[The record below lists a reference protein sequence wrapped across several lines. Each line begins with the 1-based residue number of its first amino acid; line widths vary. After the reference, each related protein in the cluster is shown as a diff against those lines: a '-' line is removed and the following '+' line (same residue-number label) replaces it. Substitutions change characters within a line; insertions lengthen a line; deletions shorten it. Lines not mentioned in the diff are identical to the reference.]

1 MLPSIPDRQ
10 QEQTKGRIMERETF
24 KSRLGFIL
32 ISAGCAIGIG
42 NVWRFPYVVGNNG
55 GGIFVL
61 IYIFFLIV
69 LGIPIMSM
77 EFSVGR
83 ASRKSVVK
91 AYTSLEKPGSKWHFM
106 GYASMIG
113 NYLLMMYYT
122 TVAGWMLYYCY
133 ATAIGKL
140 SNLNSTDIAKH
151 FSDLTGSPVTMILFT
166 FIVIIIGFLICS
178 LGLQNGVEK
187 ITKPMML
194 ALLAIMVILAINS
207 ITIDGGAEGLKFYL
221 YPNLE
226 KIQSKGWFKVIV
238 AAMNQSFFTLSLG
251 IGSMLIFGSYQ
262 SDKTSILKE
271 SSTIAALD
279 TFVAITAGLIIFP
292 ACFAFGVNPDSG
304 ESLVFITLP
313 NIFNSMSLGRLWGSL
328 FFLFM
333 TFAAFSTVI
342 AVFENIC
349 SITMDIW
356 NISRKKASVIN
367 IFVLFVTSLPCIFG
381 YNILSNVKPFGQ
393 PHFLAFEDYLVSN
406 ILLPIGSLVLVLFCT
421 CKGGWGID
429 NYFKEA
435 NKGDGIKMPRWLT
448 PYLKFVI
455 PVIILIVFLSGILG

>member
-1 MLPSIPDRQ
+1 
-10 QEQTKGRIMERETF
+10 MERETF

-61 IYIFFLIV
+61 IYIFFLVV
-69 LGIPIMSM
+69 LGIPVMSM
-77 EFSVGR
+77 EFSIGR
-83 ASRKSVVK
+83 ASRKSIVK
-91 AYTSLEKPGSKWHFM
+91 AYTTLEKPGSKWHFM

-122 TVAGWMLYYCY
+122 TVAGWMLYYCF
-133 ATAIGKL
+133 ATATGKL
-140 SNLNSTDIAKH
+140 SGLDASGITQH
-151 FSDLTGSPVTMILFT
+151 FSNLTGSPVTMIIFT
-166 FIVIIIGFLICS
+166 FIVITIGFLICS

-207 ITIDGGAEGLKFYL
+207 LTIDGGAEGLKFYL
-221 YPNLE
+221 YPDIAQIN
-226 KIQSKGWFKVIV
+226 KIGWFKVIV
-238 AAMNQSFFTLSLG
+238 AAMNQAFFTLSLG

-262 SDKTSILKE
+262 SDKTSIIKE

-313 NIFNSMSLGRLWGSL
+313 NIFNSMPLGRLWGSL

-356 NISRKKASVIN
+356 SISRKKASVIN
-367 IFVLFVTSLPCIFG
+367 IFVLFITSLPCIFG

-406 ILLPIGSLVLVLFCT
+406 ILLPIGSLILVLFCT
-421 CKGGWGID
+421 WKGGWGID
-429 NYFKEA
+429 NFFNEV
-435 NKGDGIKMPRWLT
+435 NKGDGPKLSRRLI
-448 PYLKFVI
+448 PYLKYVI
-455 PVIILIVFLSGILG
+455 PVIILIVFLSGIIG

>member
-1 MLPSIPDRQ
+1 
-10 QEQTKGRIMERETF
+10 MERETF

-69 LGIPIMSM
+69 LGIPVMSM
-77 EFSVGR
+77 EFSIGR
-83 ASRKSVVK
+83 ASRKSIVK
-91 AYTSLEKPGSKWHFM
+91 AYTTLEKPGSKWHFM

-122 TVAGWMLYYCY
+122 TVAGWMLYYCF
-133 ATAIGKL
+133 ATATNRL
-140 SNLNSTDIAKH
+140 SGLDAAGIANH
-151 FSDLTGSPVTMILFT
+151 FANLTGSPVTMIIFT
-166 FIVIIIGFLICS
+166 FIVITIGFLICS

-194 ALLAIMVILAINS
+194 ALLVIMVILAINS
-207 ITIDGGAEGLKFYL
+207 LTISGGAEGLKFYL
-221 YPNLE
+221 YPDIAQIN
-226 KIQSKGWFKVIV
+226 KIGWFKVIV
-238 AAMNQSFFTLSLG
+238 AAMNQAFFTLSLG

-367 IFVLFVTSLPCIFG
+367 IFVLFITSLPCIFG

-406 ILLPIGSLVLVLFCT
+406 ILLPIGSLILVLFCT
-421 CKGGWGID
+421 WKGGWGID
-429 NYFKEA
+429 NFFNEV
-435 NKGDGIKMPRWLT
+435 NKGDGPKLSRRLI
-448 PYLKFVI
+448 PYLKYVI
-455 PVIILIVFLSGILG
+455 PVIILIVFLSGIIG